1 MSEEKGQLRYD
12 DSSIRSLNPLEHIRM
27 RPGMYIGKLGNG
39 EHNDDGIYVLFKE
52 VVDNSI
58 DEFTTGNG
66 SRIDIV
72 LDSERCRVRDYGRG
86 IPLGKVVDCV
96 SKINTGGK
104 FDVGEDGKP
113 RAFSCSIGLNGVG
126 LKAVNA
132 LSDEFEVVS
141 RRDGRQFRAFFKS
154 GKLREKGES
163 DTSEENGTEIMF
175 KPSNDIFKDYRFEE
189 KFIRKRLQNYAWLNT
204 GLHLYLNGEE
214 FYSENGLID
223 LLDDKRESDPL
234 YKPFHYRS
242 GKIEF
247 AMTHLATTDETYY
260 SFANGQYTTD
270 GGTHLSAFREGV
282 LKAVND
288 IAGKTLD
295 SSDVRS
301 GMLGV
306 VSIRLEDPIF
316 ESQTKNKLG
325 NSDIRAWVV
334 NEVKQAVAAELYRN
348 SEFKTALFEKIAQ
361 NESIRKQIQ
370 NVKKE
375 AKEQAKKIAL
385 KIPKLRDCKFHYSDF
400 SGKKKQDEKLK
411 CLSSTIFLT
420 EGDSAGSNMIYARN
434 PETQAV
440 FPLRGKPYNV
450 QGKKKEIMYKNE
462 ELYFIM
468 QALGIEDSIDNL
480 RYNNVVIAS
489 DADVDGFHIR
499 LLLMTYFMTYFR
511 PLVQTGHLY
520 VLETPL
526 FRVRNKKKNVYCYT
540 DDEREKAIRELGS
553 GCEITRFK
561 GLGEISPQEFGQFI
575 GRGIRLQKVNI
586 DCEKRLDSM
595 MQFYMGDNTTE
606 RRDFILDNIL

>member
-1 MSEEKGQLRYD
+1 MNLVYD
-12 DSSIRSLNPLEHIRM
+12 DDSIKSLNPLEHIRM

-39 EHNDDGIYVLFKE
+39 EYNDDGIYVLFKE
-52 VVDNSI
+52 VIDNSI
-58 DEFTTGNG
+58 DEFSTGNG
-66 SRIDIV
+66 DRIDISFDGSSV
-72 LDSERCRVRDYGRG
+72 RVRDFGRG

-104 FDVGEDGKP
+104 FDIGEDGNPK
-113 RAFSCSIGLNGVG
+113 AFSCSIGLNGVG

-132 LSDEFEVVS
+132 LSDYFEVIS
-141 RRDGRQFRAFFKS
+141 RREGKQFKAVFNL
-154 GKLREKGES
+154 GVLQNTEES
-163 DTSEENGTEIMF
+163 DTEEKNGTEIYF
-175 KPSNDIFKDYRFEE
+175 KPSNDIFKGYEFEE

-204 GLHLYLNGEE
+204 GLHLFLNGEE

-223 LLDDKRESDPL
+223 LLEDKRESDPL
-234 YKPFHYRS
+234 YDAFYFHS
-242 GKIEF
+242 EKIEF
-247 AMTHLATTDETYY
+247 AFTHLATTDEMYY
-260 SFANGQYTTD
+260 SFANGQYTVD
-270 GGTHLSAFREGV
+270 GGTHLSAFKEGF
-282 LKAVND
+282 LRAVND

-306 VSIRLEDPIF
+306 VSIHLEDPIF

-325 NSDIRAWVV
+325 NTDIRSWIIA
-334 NEVKQAVAAELYRN
+334 EVKQAVSAELYKN
-348 SEFKTALFEKIAQ
+348 NEFKTSLFEKIAQ

-375 AKEQAKKIAL
+375 AKEQSKKISL
-385 KIPKLRDCKFHYSDF
+385 KIPKLRDCKFHF
-400 SGKKKQDEKLK
+400 NAVEEKKKDEDKMK
-411 CLSSTIFLT
+411 CLASTLFLT

-434 PETQAV
+434 PELQAV

-480 RYNNVVIAS
+480 RYNKIVIAS

-511 PLVQTGHLY
+511 PLVQNGHLY
-520 VLETPL
+520 ILETPL
-526 FRVRNKKKNVYCYT
+526 FRIRNKKKNIYCYS
-540 DDEREKAIRELGS
+540 DDEREDAIKSLGK

-575 GRGIRLQKVNI
+575 GKDMRLQPVSI
-586 DCEKRLDSM
+586 DCEKKIDGM
-595 MQFYMGDNTTE
+595 MEFYMGDNTTE
-606 RRDFILDNIL
+606 RRDFILDNML

>member
-1 MSEEKGQLRYD
+1 M
-12 DSSIRSLNPLEHIRM
+12 
-27 RPGMYIGKLGNG
+27 
-39 EHNDDGIYVLFKE
+39 
-52 VVDNSI
+52 
-58 DEFTTGNG
+58 
-66 SRIDIV
+66 
-72 LDSERCRVRDYGRG
+72 
-86 IPLGKVVDCV
+86 

-104 FDVGEDGKP
+104 FDVGEDGRP

-154 GKLREKGES
+154 GRLKEKGET
-163 DTSEENGTEIMF
+163 DTSEDNGTEIMF
-175 KPSNDIFKDYRFEE
+175 KPSKDIFKDYRFEE

-204 GLHLYLNGEE
+204 GLHLHLNGEE

-234 YKPFHYRS
+234 YQPFHYRS
-242 GKIEF
+242 DRIEF

-325 NSDIRAWVV
+325 NTDIRAWVV

-348 SEFKTALFEKIAQ
+348 SEFKTALFEKISQ
-361 NESIRKQIQ
+361 NESIRRQIQ

-400 SGKKKQDEKLK
+400 DGKKKQDEKLK

-450 QGKKKEIMYKNE
+450 QGKKKEVMYRNE

-480 RYNNVVIAS
+480 RYNSVVIAS

-526 FRVRNKKKNVYCYT
+526 FRVRNKKRNAYCYT
-540 DDEREKAIRELGS
+540 DEEREKAIRELGS

-575 GRGIRLQKVNI
+575 GKGIRLQKVSI

-606 RRDFILDNIL
+606 RRDFILNNIL

>member
-1 MSEEKGQLRYD
+1 MPEEKEQLRYD

-27 RPGMYIGKLGNG
+27 RPGMYIGKLGDG

-66 SRIDIV
+66 SCIEIV

-86 IPLGKVVDCV
+86 IPLGKVIDCV

-104 FDVGEDGKP
+104 FDVGEDGRP

-132 LSDEFEVVS
+132 LRDEFEVVS
-141 RRDGRQFRAFFKS
+141 RRDGRQFRAFFRS
-154 GKLREKGES
+154 GRLKEKGES
-163 DTSEENGTEIMF
+163 DTSEDNGTEIMF
-175 KPSNDIFKDYRFEE
+175 KPSKDIFKDYRFEE

-204 GLHLYLNGEE
+204 GLHLHLNGEE

-234 YKPFHYRS
+234 YQPFHYRS
-242 GKIEF
+242 DRIEF

-325 NSDIRAWVV
+325 NTDIRAWVV

-348 SEFKTALFEKIAQ
+348 SEFKTALFEKISQ
-361 NESIRKQIQ
+361 NESIRRQIQ

-400 SGKKKQDEKLK
+400 DGKKKQDEKLK

-450 QGKKKEIMYKNE
+450 QGKKKEVMYRNE

-480 RYNNVVIAS
+480 RYNSVVIAS

-511 PLVQTGHLY
+511 PLVQTGHIY
-520 VLETPL
+520 VLEAAL
-526 FRVRNKKKNVYCYT
+526 FRVRNKKRNAYCYT
-540 DDEREKAIRELGS
+540 DEEREKAIRELGS

-575 GRGIRLQKVNI
+575 GKGIRLQKVSI

-606 RRDFILDNIL
+606 RRDFILNNIL

>member
-1 MSEEKGQLRYD
+1 MNLVYD
-12 DSSIRSLNPLEHIRM
+12 DDSIKSLNPLEHIRM

-39 EHNDDGIYVLFKE
+39 EYNDDGIYVLFKE
-52 VVDNSI
+52 VIDNSI
-58 DEFTTGNG
+58 DEFSTGNG
-66 SRIDIV
+66 DRIDISFDGSSV
-72 LDSERCRVRDYGRG
+72 RVRDFGRG

-104 FDVGEDGKP
+104 FDIGEDGNPK
-113 RAFSCSIGLNGVG
+113 AFSCSIGLNGVG

-132 LSDEFEVVS
+132 LSDYFEVIS
-141 RRDGRQFRAFFKS
+141 RREGKQFKAVFNL
-154 GKLREKGES
+154 GVLQNTEES
-163 DTSEENGTEIMF
+163 DTEEKNGTEIYF
-175 KPSNDIFKDYRFEE
+175 KPSNDIFKGYEFEE

-204 GLHLYLNGEE
+204 GLHLFLNGEE

-223 LLDDKRESDPL
+223 LLEDKRESDPL
-234 YKPFHYRS
+234 YDAFYFHS
-242 GKIEF
+242 EKIEF
-247 AMTHLATTDETYY
+247 AFTHLATTDEMYY
-260 SFANGQYTTD
+260 SFANGQYTVD
-270 GGTHLSAFREGV
+270 GGTHLSAFKEGF
-282 LKAVND
+282 LRAVND

-306 VSIRLEDPIF
+306 VSIHLEDPIF

-325 NSDIRAWVV
+325 NTDIRSWIIA
-334 NEVKQAVAAELYRN
+334 EVKQAVSAELYKN
-348 SEFKTALFEKIAQ
+348 NEFKTSLFEKIAQ

-375 AKEQAKKIAL
+375 AKEQSKKISL
-385 KIPKLRDCKFHYSDF
+385 KIPKLRDCKFHF
-400 SGKKKQDEKLK
+400 NAVEEKKKDEDKMK
-411 CLSSTIFLT
+411 CLASTLFLT

-434 PETQAV
+434 PELQAV

-480 RYNNVVIAS
+480 RYNKIVIAS

-511 PLVQTGHLY
+511 PLVQNGHLY
-520 VLETPL
+520 ILETPL
-526 FRVRNKKKNVYCYT
+526 FRIRNKKKNIYCYS
-540 DDEREKAIRELGS
+540 DDEREDAIKSLGK

-575 GRGIRLQKVNI
+575 GNDMRLQPVSI
-586 DCEKRLDSM
+586 DCEKKIDRM
-595 MQFYMGDNTTE
+595 MEFYMGDNTTE
-606 RRDFILDNIL
+606 RRDFILDNML

>member
-1 MSEEKGQLRYD
+1 MQKASTTYGED
-12 DSSIRSLNPLEHIRM
+12 SIRSLNPLEHIRM
-27 RPGMYIGKLGNG
+27 RPGMYIGRLGNG

-58 DEFTTGNG
+58 DEFTMGKG

-72 LDSERCRVRDYGRG
+72 LDSDRCRVRDYGRG
-86 IPLGKVVDCV
+86 IPLGKVIDCV

-104 FDVGEDGKP
+104 FDVGDDGKP
-113 RAFSCSIGLNGVG
+113 KAFSCSIGLNGVG

-132 LSDEFEVVS
+132 LSDEFEVIS
-141 RRDGRQFRAFFKS
+141 RRDGRQFRAFFRA
-154 GKLREKGES
+154 GKMKEKGES
-163 DTSEENGTEIMF
+163 DTKEENGTEIMF
-175 KPSNDIFKDYRFEE
+175 KPSAEIFKGYGFEE
-189 KFIRKRLQNYAWLNT
+189 KFIRRRLQNYAWLNA
-204 GLHLYLNGEE
+204 GLRLYLNGEE
-214 FYSENGLID
+214 FHSENGLID
-223 LLDDKRESDPL
+223 LLDDKREGDPL

-242 GKIEF
+242 ERLEF
-247 AMTHLATTDETYY
+247 AFTHLATTDETYY
-260 SFANGQYTTD
+260 SFANGQHTVD

-288 IAGKTLD
+288 IAGKTLEP
-295 SSDVRS
+295 SDVRS
-301 GMLGV
+301 GILGV

-325 NSDIRAWVV
+325 NADIRQWVV
-334 NEVKQAVAAELYRN
+334 SEVKQAVAAELYRN
-348 SEFKTALFEKIAQ
+348 AEFKTALFEKISQ

-375 AKEQAKKIAL
+375 AREQAKKISL

-400 SGKKKQDEKLK
+400 DGKKRQDEKLK

-450 QGKKKEIMYKNE
+450 QGKKREAMYKNE

-468 QALGIEDSIDNL
+468 QALGIEDSVESL

-511 PLVQTGHLY
+511 PLVQSGHLY
-520 VLETPL
+520 ILETPL
-526 FRVRNKKKNVYCYT
+526 FRVRNKRQNMYCYT
-540 DDEREKAIRELGS
+540 EQERDDAVKTLGR

-575 GRGIRLQKVNI
+575 GKGMRLQKVSI
-586 DCEKRLDSM
+586 DCEKRVDSM
-595 MQFYMGDNTTE
+595 MEFYMGGNTDE
-606 RRDFILDNIL
+606 RRDFILGNIL

>member
-1 MSEEKGQLRYD
+1 MSEEKEQLRYD

-66 SRIDIV
+66 SRIDII

-141 RRDGRQFRAFFKS
+141 RREGRQFRAFFKS
-154 GKLREKGES
+154 GKLKEKGES

-175 KPSNDIFKDYRFEE
+175 KPSKDIFKDYRFEE

-450 QGKKKEIMYKNE
+450 QG
-462 ELYFIM
+462 
-468 QALGIEDSIDNL
+468 
-480 RYNNVVIAS
+480 
-489 DADVDGFHIR
+489 
-499 LLLMTYFMTYFR
+499 
-511 PLVQTGHLY
+511 
-520 VLETPL
+520 
-526 FRVRNKKKNVYCYT
+526 
-540 DDEREKAIRELGS
+540 
-553 GCEITRFK
+553 
-561 GLGEISPQEFGQFI
+561 
-575 GRGIRLQKVNI
+575 
-586 DCEKRLDSM
+586 
-595 MQFYMGDNTTE
+595 
-606 RRDFILDNIL
+606 

>member
-1 MSEEKGQLRYD
+1 MNLVYD
-12 DSSIRSLNPLEHIRM
+12 DDSIKSLNPLEHIRM

-39 EHNDDGIYVLFKE
+39 EYNDDGIYVLFKE
-52 VVDNSI
+52 VIDNSI
-58 DEFTTGNG
+58 DEFSTGNG
-66 SRIDIV
+66 DRIDISFDGSSV
-72 LDSERCRVRDYGRG
+72 RVRDFGRG

-104 FDVGEDGKP
+104 FDIGEDGNPK
-113 RAFSCSIGLNGVG
+113 AFSCSIGLNGVG

-132 LSDEFEVVS
+132 LSDYFEVIS
-141 RRDGRQFRAFFKS
+141 RREGKQFKAVFNL
-154 GKLREKGES
+154 GVLQNTEES
-163 DTSEENGTEIMF
+163 DTEEKNGTEIYF
-175 KPSNDIFKDYRFEE
+175 KPSNDIFKGYEFEE

-204 GLHLYLNGEE
+204 GLHLFLNGEE

-223 LLDDKRESDPL
+223 LLEDKRESDPL
-234 YKPFHYRS
+234 YDAFYFHS
-242 GKIEF
+242 EKIEF
-247 AMTHLATTDETYY
+247 AFTHLATTDEMYY
-260 SFANGQYTTD
+260 SFANGQYTVD
-270 GGTHLSAFREGV
+270 GGTHLSAFKEGF
-282 LKAVND
+282 LRAVND

-306 VSIRLEDPIF
+306 VSIHLEDPIF

-325 NSDIRAWVV
+325 NTDIRSWIIA
-334 NEVKQAVAAELYRN
+334 EVKQAVSAELYKN
-348 SEFKTALFEKIAQ
+348 NEFKTSLFEKIAQ

-375 AKEQAKKIAL
+375 AKEQSKKISL
-385 KIPKLRDCKFHYSDF
+385 KIPKLRDCKFHF
-400 SGKKKQDEKLK
+400 NAVEEKKKDEDKMK
-411 CLSSTIFLT
+411 CLASTLFLT

-434 PETQAV
+434 PEFQAV

-480 RYNNVVIAS
+480 RYNKIVIAS

-511 PLVQTGHLY
+511 PLVQNGHLY
-520 VLETPL
+520 ILETPL
-526 FRVRNKKKNVYCYT
+526 FRIRNKKKNIYCYS
-540 DDEREKAIRELGS
+540 DDEREDAIKSLGK

-575 GRGIRLQKVNI
+575 GKDMRLQPVSI
-586 DCEKRLDSM
+586 DCEKKIDGM
-595 MQFYMGDNTTE
+595 MEFYMGDNTTE
-606 RRDFILDNIL
+606 RRDFILDNML

>member
-1 MSEEKGQLRYD
+1 MAKDLQYD
-12 DSSIRSLNPLEHIRM
+12 ENSIKSVNALEHIRM

-52 VVDNSI
+52 VIDNSI
-58 DEFTTGNG
+58 DEFSTGNG
-66 SRIDIV
+66 TKIDII
-72 LDSERCRVRDYGRG
+72 LDAERVRVRDYGRG
-86 IPLGKVVDCV
+86 IPLGKVIDCV

-113 RAFSCSIGLNGVG
+113 KAFSCSIGLNGVG

-132 LSDEFEVVS
+132 LSDEFEVIS
-141 RRDGRQFRAFFKS
+141 RREGKQFRAYFKL
-154 GKLREKGES
+154 GKLKDKGES
-163 DTSEENGTEIMF
+163 DTKEPNGTEIMF
-175 KPSNDIFKDYRFEE
+175 KPSSDIFKGYRFEE
-189 KFIRKRLQNYAWLNT
+189 KFIIKRLQNYAWLNT
-204 GLHLYLNGEE
+204 GLHLYLNGDE

-223 LLDDKRESDPL
+223 LLEDKRESDAL
-234 YKPFHYRS
+234 YTPFYYRTD
-242 GKIEF
+242 KIEF
-247 AMTHLATTDETYY
+247 ALTHLATTDEMYY
-260 SFANGQYTTD
+260 SFANGQYTVD
-270 GGTHLSAFREGV
+270 GGTHLSAFKEGF

-301 GMLGV
+301 GMLAV

-325 NSDIRAWVV
+325 NTDIRPWVL
-334 NEVKQAVAAELYRN
+334 NEVKQAVAAELFKN
-348 SEFKTALFEKIAQ
+348 NDFKTALFEKIAQ

-375 AKEQAKKIAL
+375 AKEQSKKIAL
-385 KIPKLRDCKFHYSDF
+385 KIPKLRDCKFHYNNF
-400 SGKKKQDEKLK
+400 EEKKKQDEKLK
-411 CLSSTIFLT
+411 CLASTIFLT

-440 FPLRGKPYNV
+440 FPLRGKPFNV
-450 QGKKKEIMYKNE
+450 QGKKRDVMYKNE

-480 RYNNVVIAS
+480 RYDKVVIAS

-511 PLVQTGHLY
+511 PLVQQGHLY
-520 VLETPL
+520 ILETPL
-526 FRVRNKKKNVYCYT
+526 FRVRNKKQNIYCYS
-540 DDEREKAIRELGS
+540 DAEREDAIRQLGR

-575 GRGIRLQKVNI
+575 GKGIRLQKVII
-586 DCEKRLDSM
+586 DCEKKVDEM
-595 MQFYMGDNTTE
+595 MEFYMGDNTVQ
-606 RRDFILDNIL
+606 RRDFILNNLI

>member
-1 MSEEKGQLRYD
+1 MNLIYD
-12 DSSIRSLNPLEHIRM
+12 DGSIKSLNPLEHIRM

-39 EHNDDGIYVLFKE
+39 EYNDDGIYVLFKE
-52 VVDNSI
+52 VIDNSI
-58 DEFTTGNG
+58 DEFSTGNG
-66 SRIDIV
+66 DKIDIS
-72 LDSERCRVRDYGRG
+72 LDESSVKIRDFGRG

-104 FDVGEDGKP
+104 FDIGEDGKP
-113 RAFSCSIGLNGVG
+113 KAFSCSIGLNGVG

-132 LSDEFEVVS
+132 LSDYFEVIS
-141 RRDGRQFRAFFKS
+141 RREGKQFKAIFNL
-154 GKLREKGES
+154 GVLQNTEES
-163 DTSEENGTEIMF
+163 ETEERNGTEIYF
-175 KPSNDIFKDYRFEE
+175 KPSNDIFKGYRFEE

-204 GLHLYLNGEE
+204 GLHLFLNGEE

-223 LLDDKRESDPL
+223 LLEDKRESDPL
-234 YKPFHYRS
+234 YDAFYFHS
-242 GKIEF
+242 EKIEF
-247 AMTHLATTDETYY
+247 AFTHLATTDEMYY
-260 SFANGQYTTD
+260 SFANGQYTVD
-270 GGTHLSAFREGV
+270 GGTHLSAFKEGF
-282 LKAVND
+282 LRAVND

-306 VSIRLEDPIF
+306 VSIHLEDPIF

-325 NSDIRAWVV
+325 NTDIRPWIIS
-334 NEVKQAVAAELYRN
+334 EVKQAVSAELYKN
-348 SEFKTALFEKIAQ
+348 NEFKTSLFEKIAQ

-375 AKEQAKKIAL
+375 AKEQSKKISL
-385 KIPKLRDCKFHYSDF
+385 KIPKLRDCKFHF
-400 SGKKKQDEKLK
+400 NAVEEKKKDVDKMK
-411 CLSSTIFLT
+411 CLASTLFLT

-434 PETQAV
+434 PELQAV

-480 RYNNVVIAS
+480 RYNKIVIAS

-511 PLVQTGHLY
+511 PLVQNGHLY
-520 VLETPL
+520 ILETPL
-526 FRVRNKKKNVYCYT
+526 FRVRNKKKNIYCYS
-540 DDEREKAIRELGS
+540 DDEREDAIKSLGK

-575 GRGIRLQKVNI
+575 GKDMRLQPVSI
-586 DCEKRLDSM
+586 DCEKKIDGM
-595 MQFYMGDNTTE
+595 MEFYMGDNTTE
-606 RRDFILDNIL
+606 RRNFILENLM